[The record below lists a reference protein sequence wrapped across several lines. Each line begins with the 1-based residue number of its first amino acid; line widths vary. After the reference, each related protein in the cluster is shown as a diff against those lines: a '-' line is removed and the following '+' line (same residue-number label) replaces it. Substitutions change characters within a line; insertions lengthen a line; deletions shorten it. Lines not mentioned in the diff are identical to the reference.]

1 VLHDQ
6 TCEQS
11 VLCAGLGYGSG
22 SESDDNADDTSRTG
36 RESPT
41 AESSDDEELQDRI
54 RRKKV
59 DFERKMQE
67 LEERDSGEQETQLF
81 LCDFFHFIITC
92 HLWQIAAVRHY
103 VCGCLFSLWV
113 RDQVG

>member
-6 TCEQS
+6 TCERS

-59 DFERKMQE
+59 EFERKMRE
-67 LEERDSGEQETQLF
+67 LEERDSGMQQAQLCV
-81 LCDFFHFIITC
+81 CDFFLLMLINIP
-92 HLWQIAAVRHY
+92 
-103 VCGCLFSLWV
+103 SLANSC
-113 RDQVG
+113 